1 MLLARCPAAM
11 IRAPCKNARSM
22 IWWKKSPSKPLDPGE
37 IDALWREAF
46 GHHQAGR
53 IDQAAKLY
61 RSLLEQAPDHF
72 DARHLLGV
80 TALQQG
86 RLDEAQREIASAIHI
101 NPRDAA
107 AHNNMGTVWLR
118 RGDLAHARESF
129 ETALKLR
136 PGDADANANLGT
148 VLVQLGEASRAVPM
162 LRKALGQRASPE
174 LRNQL
179 AAALL
184 ASGDAA
190 SATRELRVLVREH
203 PGNADAHNH
212 LGLALEQGGDI
223 EGAMG
228 AFDRALALSA
238 DHALAV
244 SNRAALLAKTGRL
257 EEARADLER
266 LARAHPRSASVH
278 ANLGAVHRDRGDLAA
293 ARTSLQ
299 KALQLE
305 PGLAAARLTLAD
317 ALVDGGDL
325 DAAQQELDTLLEDQP
340 NDAPVWVSHGRIAF
354 MRNDLQAADAALAKA
369 VEIAPTLADA
379 HHVLGLVKKAMGDA
393 SAARRCH
400 ERASQLDPM
409 HPQARWAAV
418 MARLPG
424 LPPEEEEAVR
434 SRKAFAAGVQ
444 ELERW
449 WGPQRAPTGF
459 IAVGSTQPFFLA
471 YQAGNHR
478 DLLQSY
484 GRLCARLMSA
494 WPGAPAAPAR
504 RAASGKLRLGVVSA
518 HVGNHS
524 VWTAIMRGLLPRLD
538 RRKIEL
544 HLFNL
549 RTGSGDPASE
559 GVAARVHRAPASLTE
574 WVQRIAS
581 SQLDAVLYPEIGM
594 DAMTLRL
601 AALRLAPLQLAS
613 WGHPITT
620 GLPTIDVFVSADAT
634 EPAGAQ
640 EQYVEKLVRLPGL
653 GVCYEPL
660 GVRTEAI
667 DLAGLGLPEDKPLL
681 LCPGMP
687 FKYAPKDDAVW
698 ATIAQ
703 RAPDA
708 HLVFFEAGP
717 TLSNAA
723 LRERL
728 EREFTAGGL
737 AFREHASF
745 VKVLSRP
752 QFFALMRRSA
762 LFLDTVGFSGF
773 NTVMQAIE
781 CNLPVVT
788 VEGDALRGRFGSG
801 VLREMGLD
809 DCVAADASAYVEI
822 AVRLAGDAAQR
833 ADVKARMLAAQARVF
848 GTEAPVRAFE
858 SLLLGGPS
866 M

>member
-1 MLLARCPAAM
+1 M

-22 IWWKKSPSKPLDPGE
+22 IWWKKSPSKPLDAGE
-37 IDALWREAF
+37 LDALWREAF

-61 RSLLEQAPDHF
+61 RAVLAHSPNHF

-86 RLDEAQREIASAIHI
+86 RLDDAQREIAAAIDI

-129 ETALKLR
+129 EAALKLR
-136 PGDADANANLGT
+136 PGDADANANLGG
-148 VLVQLGEASRAVPM
+148 VLVQLGEAGRAVPI

-179 AAALL
+179 AAAML

-190 SATRELRVLVREH
+190 AATRELRVLVREH

-212 LGLALEQGGDI
+212 LGLALEQSGDA
-223 EGAMG
+223 EAALA
-228 AFDRALALSA
+228 AFDRALALAA
-238 DHALAV
+238 DHGPAA
-244 SNRAALLAKTGRL
+244 SNRAALLAKTSRL
-257 EEARADLER
+257 EEARVELEK
-266 LARAHPRSASVH
+266 LARAQPRSASVH

-293 ARTSLQ
+293 ARASLQ

-317 ALVDGGDL
+317 ALIDGGDL
-325 DAAQQELDTLLEDQP
+325 DAAQRELDTLLEDQP
-340 NDAPVWVSHGRIAF
+340 NDASAWVSRGRFAF
-354 MRNDLQAADAALAKA
+354 MRNDLKDADAALARA
-369 VEIAPTLADA
+369 VQIAPNLADA

-393 SAARRCH
+393 PAARRCH
-400 ERASQLDPM
+400 ERASELDPM
-409 HPQARWAAV
+409 HSQARWAAV

-424 LPPEEEEAVR
+424 LPPQEDEAAR
-434 SRKAFAAGVQ
+434 SRRAFAAGLE

-449 WGPQRAPTGF
+449 YGPQRVPTGF

-478 DLLQSY
+478 DLLQAY
-484 GRLCARLMSA
+484 GRLCARLMCA
-494 WPGAPAAPAR
+494 WPGAPAAPATR
-504 RAASGKLRLGVVSA
+504 VRGGKLRLGIVSA
-518 HVGNHS
+518 HVGEHS

-538 RRKIEL
+538 RRRIEL

-549 RTGSGDPASE
+549 RVGAGDAASE
-559 GVAARVHRAPASLTE
+559 SVSARVHRAPASLTE
-574 WVQRIAS
+574 WVQRIES
-581 SQLDAVLYPEIGM
+581 SKLDALLYPEIGM

-620 GLPTIDVFVSADAT
+620 GLPTIDAFVSADAM
-634 EPAGAQ
+634 EPADAQ
-640 EQYVEKLVRLPGL
+640 AQYVEKLVRLPGL

-660 GVRTEAI
+660 DVREEEI
-667 DLAGLGLPEDKPLL
+667 DLAALGLPQDKPLL

-698 ATIAQ
+698 AGIAQ
-703 RAPDA
+703 LAPGA

-717 TLSNAA
+717 LLSNSA

-728 EREFTAGGL
+728 EG
-737 AFREHASF
+737 AFRAQGLEFGAHASF
-745 VKVLSRP
+745 VRVLSRP

-762 LFLDTVGFSGF
+762 LFLDTIGFSGF
-773 NTVMQAIE
+773 NTVMQAVE
-781 CNLPVVT
+781 CGLPVVT

-801 VLREMGLD
+801 VLREMSLD
-809 DCVAADASAYVEI
+809 DCVANDASSYVNI
-822 AVRLAGDAAQR
+822 AVRLAHDAQGR
-833 ADVKARMLAAQARVF
+833 ADVKARIVAARPRVF

-858 SLLLGGPS
+858 SLLLSGAP

>member
-1 MLLARCPAAM
+1 M

-46 GHHQAGR
+46 GHHQAGH

-61 RSLLEQAPDHF
+61 RSVLQHAPHHF

-86 RLDEAQREIASAIHI
+86 RLDDAQREIGAAIEI

-118 RGDLAHARESF
+118 RGHLEHARESF
-129 ETALKLR
+129 EAALKLR
-136 PGDADANANLGT
+136 PGDADANANLGA
-148 VLVQLGEASRAVPM
+148 VLVQLGDAARAVPM
-162 LRKALGQRASPE
+162 LRKAIAQRASPE

-212 LGLALEQGGDI
+212 LGLALEQIGDA
-223 EGAMG
+223 EGAMTSY
-228 AFDRALALSA
+228 DRALALA
-238 DHALAV
+238 GDHGPAA

-257 EEARADLER
+257 EEARSELEK
-266 LARAHPRSASVH
+266 LARAQPGSASVH

-293 ARTSLQ
+293 ARASLQ

-317 ALVDGGDL
+317 ALIDGSDL
-325 DAAQQELDTLLEDQP
+325 DAAQRELDTLLEVQP
-340 NDAPVWVSHGRIAF
+340 NEANAWVSRGRLAF
-354 MRNDLQAADAALAKA
+354 MRGDLPAADAALVRA
-369 VEIAPTLADA
+369 VELAPNLADA
-379 HHVLGLVKKAMGDA
+379 HHVLGLVKEAMGDA
-393 SAARRCH
+393 PAARRCH
-400 ERASQLDPM
+400 ERASELDPT

-418 MARLPG
+418 TARLPG
-424 LPPEEEEAVR
+424 LPPTEEEAMR
-434 SRKAFAAGVQ
+434 SSKAFAAGLQ

-449 WGPQRAPTGF
+449 YGSERAPTGF

-478 DLLQSY
+478 DLLQAY
-484 GRLCARLMSA
+484 GRLCTRLMSV
-494 WPGAPAAPAR
+494 WPGAPAAPAK
-504 RAASGKLRLGVVSA
+504 RARGGKLRLGVVSA
-518 HVGNHS
+518 HVGEHS
-524 VWTAIMRGLLPRLD
+524 VWTALMRGLLPRID

-549 RTGSGDPASE
+549 RVGPGDVASE
-559 GVAARVHRAPASLTE
+559 SVSARVHRAPASLTD

-581 SQLDAVLYPEIGM
+581 SELDVLLYPEIGM

-601 AALRLAPLQLAS
+601 AALRLAPLQLAT

-620 GLPTIDVFVSADAT
+620 GLPTIDAFVSADAM
-634 EPAGAQ
+634 EPAGA
-640 EQYVEKLVRLPGL
+640 EDQYVEKLVRLPGL
-653 GVCYEPL
+653 GVCYEAL
-660 GVRTEAI
+660 NVRDEAI
-667 DLAGLGLPEDKPLL
+667 DLAALGLPLDKPLL

-698 ATIAQ
+698 ADIA
-703 RAPDA
+703 RLAPEA

-717 TLSNAA
+717 PLSNSA

-728 EREFTAGGL
+728 ERAFAAQGL
-737 AFREHASF
+737 DFAAHASF

-762 LFLDTVGFSGF
+762 LFLDTIGFSGF

-781 CNLPVVT
+781 CALPVVT

-801 VLREMGLD
+801 VLREMGLG
-809 DCVAADASAYVEI
+809 DCVAKDASDYVEI
-822 AVRLAGDAAQR
+822 ALRLVHDAAHR
-833 ADVKARMLAAQARVF
+833 ADVKARMLAAKPRVF
-848 GTEAPVRAFE
+848 ATEASVRAFE
-858 SLLLGGPS
+858 SFLLGGSP

>member
-1 MLLARCPAAM
+1 M
-11 IRAPCKNARSM
+11 IRAPCQNPRSM
-22 IWWKKSPSKPLDPGE
+22 IWWKKSPSPPPDPGE

-61 RSLLEQAPDHF
+61 RSVLHHAPKHF

-86 RLDEAQREIASAIHI
+86 HLDDAQREIAAAIEI

-129 ETALKLR
+129 ESALKLR
-136 PGDADANANLGT
+136 PGDADANANLGA
-148 VLVQLGEASRAVPM
+148 VLVRLGEAARAVPM
-162 LRKALGQRASPE
+162 LRKAIAQRASPE

-190 SATRELRVLVREH
+190 AATRELRVLVREH

-212 LGLALEQGGDI
+212 LALALEQSGDA

-228 AFDRALALSA
+228 AYDRALALLG
-238 DHALAV
+238 DHAQAA

-257 EEARADLER
+257 EQARADLEK
-266 LARAHPRSASVH
+266 LARAQPRSASVH

-293 ARTSLQ
+293 ARASLQ

-317 ALVDGGDL
+317 ALIDSGDL
-325 DAAQQELDTLLEDQP
+325 DAAQGELDTLLNGQP
-340 NDAPVWVSHGRIAF
+340 DDANAWVSRGRLAF
-354 MRNDLQAADAALAKA
+354 MRNDLPAADTALARA
-369 VEIAPTLADA
+369 IEIAPQLADA

-393 SAARRCH
+393 AAARRCH
-400 ERASQLDPM
+400 ERAFELDPM

-424 LPPEEEEAVR
+424 LPPQEDEAAR
-434 SRKAFAAGVQ
+434 SRKAFAAGLQ

-449 WGPQRAPTGF
+449 YGPQRVPTGF

-478 DLLQSY
+478 DLFHAY
-484 GRLCARLMSA
+484 GRLCERLMRA
-494 WPGAPAAPAR
+494 WPGAPAEPAP
-504 RAASGKLRLGVVSA
+504 RAGDDKLRLGIVSA
-518 HVGNHS
+518 HVGEHS

-538 RRKIEL
+538 RRRIEL

-549 RTGSGDPASE
+549 RVGSGDAATQA
-559 GVAARVHRAPASLTE
+559 VAARVHRAPASLTA
-574 WVQRIAS
+574 WVQRIES
-581 SQLDAVLYPEIGM
+581 SRLDALLYPEIGM

-601 AALRLAPLQLAS
+601 AALRLAPLQLAT

-620 GLPTIDVFVSADAT
+620 GLPTIDAFISADAM
-634 EPAGAQ
+634 EPADAQ
-640 EQYVEKLVRLPGL
+640 VHYVEKLVRLPGL

-660 GVRTEAI
+660 NVRDEPI
-667 DLAGLGLPEDKPLL
+667 DLAGLGLPVGKPLL

-687 FKYAPKDDAVW
+687 FKYAPKDDGVW
-698 ATIAQ
+698 ARIAQ

-708 HLVFFEAGP
+708 HLVFFDAGP
-717 TLSNAA
+717 PLSNAA

-728 EREFTAGGL
+728 ERAFAVQGL
-737 AFREHASF
+737 DFAAHASF
-745 VKVLSRP
+745 VRVLSRP
-752 QFFALMRRSA
+752 QFFALMRRST
-762 LFLDTVGFSGF
+762 LFLDTIGFSGF

-781 CNLPVVT
+781 CALPVVT

-801 VLREMGLD
+801 VLREMALG
-809 DCVAADASAYVEI
+809 DCVAEDAAAYADI
-822 AVRLAGDAAQR
+822 AVRLVHDTAHR
-833 ADVKARMLAAQARVF
+833 EDVKARMLAGQACVF
-848 GTEAPVRAFE
+848 GTQAPVRALE
-858 SLLLGGPS
+858 SFLLGPPA